1 MSINSSNAS
10 EVVLDSNVSKSSP
23 RVLGEC
29 SAPVQALLKVVADN
43 CDKAINLTEL
53 CNLLITQIVKDFQ
66 FTRTEAG
73 TSVSGYLK
81 IRKLLG
87 ELSGRTD
94 LPLLTRQHFSSL
106 EVVSNVVHL
115 PIKEPDFVPDT
126 HNMEEHAR
134 KLLEELS
141 TIKTSQVVVA
151 DSDLAPKVE
160 IVAPNNPAK
169 LNDAELASLK
179 KQITA
184 YKPTLEKTKPTNTTL
199 ELLSLNGQLYVAVF
213 NVYIKRSKNET
224 DAENYYSRYI
234 VYENNKRYIGIDVPK
249 GVIHVK
255 GMFTRLVI
263 PSEYCTWQYLV
274 NVLVHRP
281 GMQIKVYT
289 ERESLS
295 AETKGQYNECTFVC
309 TETGLEQIL

>member
-115 PIKEPDFVPDT
+115 
-126 HNMEEHAR
+126 
-134 KLLEELS
+134 L
-141 TIKTSQVVVA
+141 
-151 DSDLAPKVE
+151 
-160 IVAPNNPAK
+160 
-169 LNDAELASLK
+169 
-179 KQITA
+179 
-184 YKPTLEKTKPTNTTL
+184 
-199 ELLSLNGQLYVAVF
+199 
-213 NVYIKRSKNET
+213 
-224 DAENYYSRYI
+224 
-234 VYENNKRYIGIDVPK
+234 
-249 GVIHVK
+249 
-255 GMFTRLVI
+255 
-263 PSEYCTWQYLV
+263 
-274 NVLVHRP
+274 
-281 GMQIKVYT
+281 
-289 ERESLS
+289 
-295 AETKGQYNECTFVC
+295 
-309 TETGLEQIL
+309 